1 MAENL
6 VIVESPAKAKT
17 IAGYLGKDY
26 QVLASYGHIR
36 DLPSKKGSVLPEEDF
51 EMRWELSERAGPRLK
66 QIETA
71 LKSASKLI
79 LATDPDREGEAI
91 AWHLH
96 SVLQDKLKN
105 KTTERVVFHEITKTA
120 VQKAID
126 NARDINQDLV
136 DAYLARRALDYLVGF
151 TISPL
156 LWRKISRAARSAGR
170 VQSVALRLVC
180 ERENEIELFNPQ
192 EFWTVEA
199 QFQKAEIQKENIL
212 FPARLTHFD
221 GEKLGKFSINNQAD
235 ATRITTQC
243 AAQNYSIA
251 HIKKSNVQRSP
262 PPPFTTSTL
271 QQEAARKLY
280 FRAQHT
286 MMVAQKLYEGINIKG
301 KTIGLISYMRTD
313 SVNLSDEAVQNATSL
328 VAQKFGKQ
336 YLLDSPRRYK
346 SKVKNAQEAHEAI
359 RPTHFEF
366 APSDIRKFLDADQ
379 AKLYELIWKRAL
391 ATQMANAQFEKV
403 AADIANADKKITF
416 RANGSIM
423 LFDGFTRLYME
434 SRDDE
439 PNHKDGDTQQNDN
452 DNDRLLPKLTENE
465 NLQKQDVTPSQH
477 FTQPPPRYSDASLV
491 KKLEELGIGRPS
503 TYASILQVLVNRK
516 YVHLDKKRFIPDD
529 IGRIIV
535 SFLELYFPEQVEY
548 DFTAHLEDQL
558 DEISHGAMQWK
569 SLLSKFWTD
578 MGKLIDRVE
587 EVTPADVS
595 KQLDDKLAF
604 HYFPA
609 TQDKTSDEK
618 RKCPSCGQGRLSLRT
633 GKFGA
638 FIACDQYPE
647 CRYTA
652 QLGMEANEQDGEN
665 GEIIFPIIL
674 GAHPVNGQEISLR
687 KGPYGLY
694 LQQEPDLTTAEPAP
708 PPEEAKPK
716 PKGRKK
722 KPAEP
727 KPRRAPLPRIY
738 NANHVTM
745 DLAVQLLAL
754 PREIGTYPDTGEM
767 ITGGIGR
774 FGPFLKLGDNFVS
787 LKSDDVLEVGINR
800 AVELVSE
807 SIKKKRGTTLG
818 THPDS
823 GHDVILRYGRYGY
836 YIQHHD
842 EHAAV
847 GRKANAEHTD
857 LETALELLAQGAK
870 KIIVKTPAKKAATK
884 KTAAKK
890 TTAKK
895 TTAKKMVAKK
905 APAKK

>member
-51 EMRWELSERAGPRLK
+51 AMRWELSERAGPRLK

-71 LKSASKLI
+71 LKSANKLI

-151 TISPL
+151 SISPL
-156 LWRKISRAARSAGR
+156 LWRKVSRAARSAGR

-180 ERENEIELFNPQ
+180 ERENEVELFNPQ

-199 QFQKAEIQKENIL
+199 QFQKDQEKNQSEKIA

-235 ATRITTQC
+235 ATRITSEC
-243 AAQNYSIA
+243 AAQNYSIV

-313 SVNLSDEAVQNATSL
+313 SVNLSDEAIQNATAL
-328 VAQKFGKQ
+328 VAQKFGKK
-336 YLLDSPRRYK
+336 YLLDSPRHYK

-359 RPTHFEF
+359 RPTHFEY
-366 APSDIRKFLDADQ
+366 APSDIRQFLDADQ

-391 ATQMANAQFEKV
+391 ATQMANAQFAKV
-403 AADIANADKKITF
+403 AADIANTDKKITF
-416 RANGSIM
+416 RANGSVM

-439 PNHKDGDTQQNDN
+439 HKDGDAQQQENDEN
-452 DNDRLLPKLTENE
+452 RLLPPLAENE
-465 NLQKQDVTPSQH
+465 GLNKQDVTPNQH

-548 DFTAHLEDQL
+548 DFTADLEDKL
-558 DEISHGAMQWK
+558 DEISHGTMQWK
-569 SLLSKFWTD
+569 SLLTTFWTD

-595 KQLDDKLAF
+595 KQLDEKLAF
-604 HYFPA
+604 HYFAA
-609 TQDKTSDEK
+609 TEDKTSDEK
-618 RKCPSCGQGRLSLRT
+618 RKCPTCKEGRLSLRT

-638 FIACDQYPE
+638 FIACDKYPE

-652 QLGMEANEQDGEN
+652 QLGMEADAQDGAD
-665 GEIIFPIIL
+665 GEIIFPKIL

-694 LQQEPDLTTAEPAP
+694 LQQEPDSALAEPNQSQHLNQKKSQKRNQKA
-708 PPEEAKPK
+708 
-716 PKGRKK
+716 GRKNLLHLN
-722 KPAEP
+722 PDAHP
-727 KPRRAPLPRIY
+727 CHASIMPIMLPWIWPCNY
-738 NANHVTM
+738 LHCHVK
-745 DLAVQLLAL
+745 LAF
-754 PREIGTYPDTGEM
+754 I
-767 ITGGIGR
+767 
-774 FGPFLKLGDNFVS
+774 LK
-787 LKSDDVLEVGINR
+787 
-800 AVELVSE
+800 
-807 SIKKKRGTTLG
+807 
-818 THPDS
+818 
-823 GHDVILRYGRYGY
+823 
-836 YIQHHD
+836 Q
-842 EHAAV
+842 
-847 GRKANAEHTD
+847 
-857 LETALELLAQGAK
+857 
-870 KIIVKTPAKKAATK
+870 VK
-884 KTAAKK
+884 
-890 TTAKK
+890 
-895 TTAKKMVAKK
+895 
-905 APAKK
+905 

>member
-36 DLPSKKGSVLPEEDF
+36 DLPSKKDSVLPDEDF
-51 EMRWELSERAGPRLK
+51 AMRWELSERAAPRLK

-71 LKSASKLI
+71 LKSANKLI

-105 KTTERVVFHEITKTA
+105 KTTERVVFHEITKAA

-126 NARDINQDLV
+126 NARAINQDLV

-313 SVNLSDEAVQNATSL
+313 SVNLSDEAINNATSL
-328 VAQKFGKQ
+328 VAQKFGKK

>member
-151 TISPL
+151 SISPL

-199 QFQKAEIQKENIL
+199 QFQKEKIL

-221 GEKLGKFSINNQAD
+221 GEKLGKFSINNEAD

-243 AAQNYSIA
+243 AAQNYSIM
-251 HIKKSNVQRSP
+251 HIKKSNVQRTP

-313 SVNLSDEAVQNATSL
+313 SVNLSDEAVNNATSL
-328 VAQKFGKQ
+328 VAQKFGKK

-403 AADIANADKKITF
+403 AADITNADKKITF
-416 RANGSIM
+416 RANGSVM

-465 NLQKQDVTPSQH
+465 ALNKQDVTPSQH
-477 FTQPPPRYSDASLV
+477 FTQAPPRYSDASLV

-558 DEISHGAMQWK
+558 DEVSHGAMQWK
-569 SLLSKFWTD
+569 SLLNRFWTD

-595 KQLDDKLAF
+595 KQLDEKLAF
-604 HYFPA
+604 HYFAA

-618 RKCPSCGQGRLSLRT
+618 RKCPSCKQGRLSLRT

-665 GEIIFPIIL
+665 GEMIFPKIL
-674 GAHPVNGQEISLR
+674 GAHPINGKEISLR

-694 LQQEPDLTTAEPAP
+694 LQQEPDTLTAEPE
-708 PPEEAKPK
+708 PEEAKPK
-716 PKGRKK
+716 TKGRKK

-727 KPRRAPLPRIY
+727 KPKRAPLPRIY

-774 FGPFLKLGDNFVS
+774 FGPFLKVGDNFVS
-787 LKSDDVLEVGINR
+787 LKSDDVLEIGINR

-807 SIKKKRGTTLG
+807 SLQKKRGVILG

-823 GHDVILRYGRYGY
+823 GHDVLLRYGRYGY

-847 GRKANAEHTD
+847 GRKADAQSTD

-870 KIIVKTPAKKAATK
+870 KIIVKMPAKKAPAKKTATK

-890 TTAKK
+890 TTTKK
-895 TTAKKMVAKK
+895 TPTQKTTVKKQTKK
-905 APAKK
+905 